1 VEGRELR
8 ERREFILGRG
18 NVGLGMSE
26 WVWAIMRGRPPF
38 KIDFFNVYSIK
49 NKQNLFFLNQYF

>member
-1 VEGRELR
+1 VIGGVSLGSGTSEVRLTCGRESELR

-26 WVWAIMRGRPPF
+26 WVWAIA
-38 KIDFFNVYSIK
+38 
-49 NKQNLFFLNQYF
+49 